1 MSYTCTC
8 LDGMGN
14 PLGSPKNV
22 TSCDE
27 CSTSCTSNNYQCSY
41 VENQDFAGISMGVFI
56 ALVVIQLLLW
66 VFMIVFSVV
75 VIKRCKGKPSWL
87 NPTVILLLVF
97 WFLFGWFPG
106 IGFALFVA
114 LLVILIIYG
123 NQCKNRKTSK

>member
-8 LDGMGN
+8 LDGNGN
-14 PLGSPKNV
+14 PLGSPKSA

-27 CSTSCTSNNYQCSY
+27 CSTFCTSNNYQCSY
-41 VENQDFAGISMGVFI
+41 IDNQDFAGIS
-56 ALVVIQLLLW
+56 
-66 VFMIVFSVV
+66 SVV

-97 WFLFGWFPG
+97 WLLFGWFPG

-123 NQCKNRKTSK
+123 NQCKNRKKSK